1 MSKLR
6 IIYYSPHPT
15 HDIVSE
21 VGYSTHQRET
31 INAFRKLGHEV
42 LPVVMGGTEKSN
54 VEQFHDELKDKSTS
68 ASLIKRLIPVAVWN
82 AMKDI
87 RLLKH
92 DRLAGQRLDQAIT
105 EFRPHLI
112 YERGEYLQDSGVNVA
127 AKRGIPHFL
136 EVNSPVVEEMGLFE
150 GPDLLRFLGHLKE
163 KRKLSKTSAVFAIS
177 SAMRDYLRDKYGCN
191 KPIAVIPNC
200 INPEKDLPAPEAVEK
215 LKRDLA
221 GEKRIVGFV
230 GSLFPYHGV
239 DVLIRAFA
247 EVHKKRPDLF
257 LVIVGD
263 GGIRASLQALAEEIL
278 PQNAYLFTGKVPHSE
293 VMKYIGAFDIAVMAT
308 SNWYGSPIKIFEY
321 GLMGR
326 IIIAPDNGP
335 VRDAM
340 DPALDG
346 YLVQP
351 GATHLAQA
359 LETVLDEESDYLK
372 KAANFREKILTHFT
386 WQHQASSILSTPIP
400 LSP

>member
-42 LPVVMGGTEKSN
+42 LPVVMGGTEKTN
-54 VEQFHDELKDKSTS
+54 VEQFHDELKGKSSS
-68 ASLIKRLIPVAVWN
+68 ASLIKRFLPVAVWN
-82 AMKDI
+82 ALKDI

-92 DRLAGQRLDQAIT
+92 DRLAGQKLDQAIT
-105 EFRPHLI
+105 EFSPHLI

-136 EVNSPVVEEMGLFE
+136 EVNSPVVEEMGQFE

-163 KRKLSKTSAVFAIS
+163 KRKLRKTSAVFAIS
-177 SAMRDYLRDKYGCN
+177 SAMRDYLREKYGCD
-191 KPIAVIPNC
+191 KPVSVIPNC
-200 INPEKDLPAPEAVEK
+200 INPEKDLPEPEAIEK
-215 LKRDLA
+215 LKHELA
-221 GEKRIVGFV
+221 GERRIVGFV

-247 EVHKKRPDLF
+247 DMREKRPDLF

-263 GGIRASLQALAEEIL
+263 GGIRASLEVLAQEIL
-278 PQNAYLFTGKVPHSE
+278 PQDSYLFTGKVPHSE
-293 VMKYIGAFDIAVMAT
+293 VMKYTGTFDIAVMAT

-340 DPALDG
+340 DPVLDG

-351 GATHLAQA
+351 GAAHLAEA
-359 LETVLDEESDYLK
+359 LETVLNNETEYLER
-372 KAANFREKILTHFT
+372 AGHFRKKILTHFT
-386 WQHQASSILSTPIP
+386 WEHQASSILSKSTP